1 MSKAAKA
8 EARRIKRLYRWLTW
22 QPDLEAA
29 VKGLTTR
36 SLRELNGYLA
46 RKGATSGIPA
56 MIHGLILYEAAGRL
70 MLQRETEEPRTKN
83 QEG

>member
-1 MSKAAKA
+1 VSKAAKA

-29 VKGLTTR
+29 VRDLTTR

-46 RKGATSGIPA
+46 RKGATSGVPA

-70 MLQRETEEPRTKN
+70 MLQSDTK
-83 QEG
+83 ES